1 MPYSTSFKHQIL
13 SRCRDGESVAD
24 ISKSCGVSRSTVY
37 RWLNEDHL
45 IEVNEKVYSPQDI
58 KALERK
64 IAKQEKVIT
73 ILKTVSCTVHA
84 PLKERLNAL
93 EQLHSEYDV
102 HTLCEALNVARGTYY
117 NHILRNKRDNVW
129 YRKREEEYRILIQD
143 IFYEFDQILGAK
155 KIHAILQQRGHSVTR
170 QYVARI
176 MQELGLSSIRN
187 YAKATHISLHR
198 KTDNILQQRFHADAP
213 NRIWISDVTCFK
225 YGDDWLYICAIMDLY
240 SRMIVGWHLGRCN
253 SSQLLDITLRKA
265 CALRTPEPGLIF
277 HSDRGTPYRS
287 KAFVSKLNEH
297 AMVQSLSRPGKP
309 HDNAVIESFFSS
321 MKREELYRREY
332 RSEAAFRQGVAQYIE
347 FYNTKRPH
355 SALNHK
361 TPAQA
366 EQAYYEKHPV
376 SRQGSDC

>member
-1 MPYSTSFKHQIL
+1 MPYSTSFKHQVL
-13 SRCRDGESVAD
+13 SRCRDGESVSD

-37 RWLNEDHL
+37 RWLSEGHL
-45 IEVNEKVYSPQDI
+45 IEANEKVYSSHDI

-64 IAKQEKVIT
+64 IAKQEKIIS
-73 ILKTVSCTVHA
+73 ILKTVPCTVHA
-84 PLKERLNAL
+84 PLKERLIAL

-129 YRKREEEYRILIQD
+129 YRKREEEYRILIHD

-155 KIHAILQQRGHSVTR
+155 KIHAVLQQRGHSVTR

-187 YAKATHISLHR
+187 HAKTTHASLHR
-198 KTDNILQQRFHADAP
+198 KPQRFHADAP
-213 NRIWISDVTCFK
+213 NQIWISDVTCFK
-225 YGDDWLYICAIMDLY
+225 YRDDWLYICAIMDLY
-240 SRMIVGWHLGRCN
+240 SRMIVGWHIGKCN
-253 SSQLLDITLRKA
+253 SSQLLGTALRKA
-265 CALRTPEPGLIF
+265 CASRNPEPGLIF

-287 KAFVSKLNEH
+287 KAFISKLSEH
-297 AMVQSLSRPGKP
+297 SMIQSLSRPGKP
-309 HDNAVIESFFSS
+309 HDNAVIETFFSS

-332 RSEAAFRQGVAQYIE
+332 RSEAAFREGVAKYIV
-347 FYNTKRPH
+347 FYITRRPH
-355 SALNHK
+355 SRLNHK
-361 TPAQA
+361 TPAQF
-366 EQAYYEKHPV
+366 EQAYYEKCPV